1 MDNVFAQPEL
11 LQYLLTIAA
20 GAMVLIVAAL
30 LGATGIKLTIKQ
42 AQQVRFYWSQY
53 YPTLRAQFD
62 QPTDTLPVAF
72 DRVMDRIVQAD
83 WNLFLSAFGTAL
95 VDAINKR
102 VEVKEVA
109 K

>member
-1 MDNVFAQPEL
+1 MDNVFAQTEL

-20 GAMVLIVAAL
+20 GALVLIVAAL
-30 LGATGIKLTIKQ
+30 LGMTGVKLTIKQ

-53 YPTLRAQFD
+53 YPTLRAQLD
-62 QPTDTLPVAF
+62 QPTDAAPMAF
-72 DRVMDRIVQAD
+72 DRLMDRVLQAD